1 MDRRRAR
8 AGELVRTEL
17 RCPSTVGAI
26 VVVEAAILIRFGMD
40 ARVPALLYLGALGV
54 LLARIDIRARRLP
67 FAVTVPALP
76 VTAALL
82 ALQPALGGGQVP
94 LTRAA
99 ASAAGW
105 LALFWL
111 IRAMTRGAGMGFGDV
126 ILAPTLG
133 LALGWLG
140 WRASL
145 VGLAGGFILAA
156 VAALLMVATGRAGRE
171 SSMPFGPF
179 MLAGGWL
186 GAMAGPA
193 IWTAYLAAGR

>member
-8 AGELVRTEL
+8 AGELVRTEV

-54 LLARIDIRARRLP
+54 VLGAIDIRTRRLP
-67 FAVTVPALP
+67 FALTVPAMP

-82 ALQPALGGGQVP
+82 VLLALGDGRFP
-94 LTRAA
+94 IMRASV
-99 ASAAGW
+99 SAVAW
-105 LALFWL
+105 LAFFWSL
-111 IRAMTRGAGMGFGDV
+111 RAMTRGSGMGLGDV
-126 ILAPTLG
+126 VLAPTLG

-140 WRASL
+140 WPASL
-145 VGLAGGFILAA
+145 VGLASGFGLATVAA
-156 VAALLMVATGRAGRE
+156 VLMVVTGRAGRG
-171 SSMPFGPF
+171 SSLPFGPF
-179 MLAGGWL
+179 MLAGSWL
-186 GAMAGPA
+186 GVMAGPA